1 MFCVKLFLLYIVFEI
16 QLYSWVKLQ
25 FIHFHFSIEFYLM
38 SITLLFIYSSIYEHL
53 DSGTPKFQFDATM
66 NDAVSTLLQLSP
78 GAHVHTF
85 LLKRTAGP
93 RVRRCSTF
101 LDNSKLSS
109 KMFAPIYTLNST
121 LSGFLLLYILDC
133 N

>member
-66 NDAVSTLLQLSP
+66 NDADINTSAVVSWCTC
-78 GAHVHTF
+78 AHISLEENCWPKGPQVFNF
-85 LLKRTAGP
+85 LR
-93 RVRRCSTF
+93 
-101 LDNSKLSS
+101 
-109 KMFAPIYTLNST
+109 
-121 LSGFLLLYILDC
+121 
-133 N
+133 